1 MKKKTDTD
9 KIILEGI
16 FDADQEEETKES
28 TERPQ
33 SIEDLDSLVR
43 KTYLQRLKPKV
54 FADIGVHLNEGQL
67 VNYCLHYTLS
77 RTNEKRED

>member
-1 MKKKTDTD
+1 MKKKTDAD
-9 KIILEGI
+9 KIMLEAI

-33 SIEDLDSLVR
+33 SIEDLDLHVR
-43 KTYLQRLKPKV
+43 NTFLQRLKPKV
-54 FADIGVHLNEGQL
+54 FADIGVHLNEGQI
-67 VNYCLHYTLS
+67 VNYCLNLALS